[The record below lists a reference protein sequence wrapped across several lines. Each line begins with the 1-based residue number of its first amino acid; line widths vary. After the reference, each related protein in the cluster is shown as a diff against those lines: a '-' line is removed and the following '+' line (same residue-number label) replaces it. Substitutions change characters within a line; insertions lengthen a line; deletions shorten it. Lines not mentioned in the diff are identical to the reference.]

1 MPRRNE
7 IWRVLCTSRVYDAFE
22 LGDTHALLGVTLLPA
37 AAGPSLRSTGF
48 PEGARGL
55 LPDMHDMRWGAT
67 LQDRARRL
75 NPERTGLLHRSLVK

>member
-1 MPRRNE
+1 MKSGTSF
-7 IWRVLCTSRVYDAFE
+7 VLLVYDALE

-37 AAGPSLRSTGF
+37 AAGPSPRSTGIS
-48 PEGARGL
+48 RRRKGL

-75 NPERTGLLHRSLVK
+75 NPERTGFLHRSLVN